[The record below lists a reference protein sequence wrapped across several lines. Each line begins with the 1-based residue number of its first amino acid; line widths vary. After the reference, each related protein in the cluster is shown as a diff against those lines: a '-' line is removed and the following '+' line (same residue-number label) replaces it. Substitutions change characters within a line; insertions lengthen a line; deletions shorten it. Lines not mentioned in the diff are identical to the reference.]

1 MRKLIYANRNQTSD
15 CFWSCKGLIR
25 KASKDTSGK
34 MEVDY
39 ILLGWG
45 SHTQAYAFI
54 KTDKTKHLTSAESC
68 PTPHSFHFL
77 PQSFS
82 KALGSDLE
90 LASISRRYG
99 WPGVLRAT
107 LASAGWELAC
117 QCIPLH
123 CTDTPA
129 MHFLS
134 SSKGPSGGSTSCP
147 YSGQLS

>member
-54 KTDKTKHLTSAESC
+54 KTDNTKHLTSAESC

-90 LASISRRYG
+90 LTSISRRYG
-99 WPGVLRAT
+99 
-107 LASAGWELAC
+107 
-117 QCIPLH
+117 
-123 CTDTPA
+123 
-129 MHFLS
+129 
-134 SSKGPSGGSTSCP
+134 
-147 YSGQLS
+147 